1 MTLYMLMKLKLQIR
15 KEKYM
20 SSLYEIDE
28 RLRNLEEYGVDEYG
42 EILDEDSFNA
52 KFDEIQMALSE
63 KIENSMCFYKNLQA
77 DIEAF
82 KAEEKNLAQRRKVKE
97 NLAERVKN
105 RIDNYVTMQ
114 FTDEDGNV
122 DKDNL
127 NKWKFET
134 PKVKLSYRKSDSVDV
149 YDIDSLPKEYIKE
162 KVEVSA
168 DKTALKKDIKSG
180 KEINGAKIVTNLN
193 MQVK

>member
-1 MTLYMLMKLKLQIR
+1 MAN
-15 KEKYM
+15 
-20 SSLYEIDE
+20 LYEIDYQ
-28 RLRNLEEYGVDEYG
+28 LQMLEDYMVDVETG

-114 FTDEDGNV
+114 FTDEEGNV

-134 PKVKLSYRKSDSVDV
+134 PKVKLSYRKSDSVEV
-149 YDIDSLPKEYIKE
+149 SDINLLPKEYIKE
-162 KVEVSA
+162 KIELSA
-168 DKTALKKDIKSG
+168 DKTALKKALKDG
-180 KEINGAKIVTNLN
+180 KEINGATVVTKLN

>member
-1 MTLYMLMKLKLQIR
+1 MAN
-15 KEKYM
+15 
-20 SSLYEIDE
+20 LYEISQQ
-28 RLRNLEEYGVDEYG
+28 LQILEEFMIDPETG
-42 EILDEDSFNA
+42 EFLDEESFNA

-63 KIENSMCFYKNLQA
+63 KIENSMCFYKNLQS

-82 KAEEKNLAQRRKVKE
+82 KEEEKKLAQRRKVKE

-114 FTDEDGNV
+114 FTDEEGNV

-134 PKVKLSYRKSDSVDV
+134 PRVKLSYRKSDSVEV
-149 YDIDSLPKEYIKE
+149 SDINLLPKEYVKE
-162 KVEVSA
+162 KIELSA
-168 DKTALKKDIKSG
+168 DKTALKKALKDG
-180 KEINGAKIVTNLN
+180 KEINGATIVTKLN